1 MHTVFALA
9 AFGKIGVRLFVDAEV
24 VGMKKPARG
33 GLGSQAY
40 ARSGPADFL
49 NVAMHAILG
58 HPPQTLASLGLR
70 GKWAEFHK

>member
-9 AFGKIGVRLFVDAEV
+9 AFGKIGVRLFVEV
-24 VGMKKPARG
+24 ELMGMKKPALG
-33 GLGSQAY
+33 GLGFRAHT
-40 ARSGPADFL
+40 ALDPTDFL